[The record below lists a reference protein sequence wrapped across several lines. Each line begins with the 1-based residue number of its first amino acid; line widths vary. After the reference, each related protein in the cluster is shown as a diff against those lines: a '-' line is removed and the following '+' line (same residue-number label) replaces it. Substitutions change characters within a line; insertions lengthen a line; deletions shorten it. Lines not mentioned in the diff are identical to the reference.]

1 MELQMKAICE
11 GRASRGDVVQQSI
24 EQYRAVYVRTR
35 EQMSVLKE
43 VLFFAH
49 RS

>member
-11 GRASRGDVVQQSI
+11 GRASRGDVVRQSI

-35 EQMSVLKE
+35 EQMGVLKE
-43 VLFFAH
+43 VMSL
-49 RS
+49 

>member
-11 GRASRGDVVQQSI
+11 GRASRDDVVRQSI
-24 EQYRAVYVRTR
+24 EQYRAVYTRTR

-43 VLFFAH
+43 V
-49 RS
+49 